1 MDFVL
6 IMKIRVSYKI
16 LQLLESIYFVAFLT
30 RVLFCY
36 PNYFFECCE
45 MRLSASSAAG
55 VYKEKVRAKKN
66 EFRNDVKAVVQ
77 PQYHKY
83 RNPVPFSG
91 KCIK

>member
-1 MDFVL
+1 
-6 IMKIRVSYKI
+6 
-16 LQLLESIYFVAFLT
+16 
-30 RVLFCY
+30 
-36 PNYFFECCE
+36 